1 MTKGAGQAVDGQH
14 AAVPQRAPLSSG
26 ERLAVTSRKSLI
38 DFRTHLLR
46 AGGDEAARIDFQRM
60 ISALVGATHPTATD
74 VRPDP
79 GDWGIDVFVGQL
91 IDRISIWQSKY
102 FYTSIGNSQKAQIR
116 DSFDSAM
123 KHASKYGY
131 EVEAWTLCVACELS
145 APERRWWDN
154 KVKKWQQLH
163 PNLSIDLWDAP
174 RLRRLLLA
182 PEAVD
187 VVEEFYPGNT
197 TTTTVPSPPGALPI
211 STEETPDYSAA
222 LFVRQ
227 LRVAGL
233 RELDSHRAAYF
244 NADLLV
250 RDVEARAVAAELSA
264 VREIDLG
271 IMGHWED
278 AVADPATAPT
288 VSEYEAS
295 AKRLLVKVMD
305 CTRNYAAPPE
315 LPVRAAHVKG
325 LMHRAVEEARA
336 GWVHDWR
343 EVARRHATDRVESTT
358 PAIGRSQ
365 DRAALGPTTPETGP
379 AAVDNPAT
387 PPEAALDPPSDDEG
401 AVQQ

>member
-1 MTKGAGQAVDGQH
+1 M
-14 AAVPQRAPLSSG
+14 
-26 ERLAVTSRKSLI
+26 TSRKSLI

-46 AGGDEAARIDFQRM
+46 AGGDEGGRIDFQRM

-79 GDWGIDVFVGQL
+79 GDWGIDVFVGKL

-116 DSFDSAM
+116 DSFNSAM
-123 KHASKYGY
+123 KHAAKYGY
-131 EVEAWTLCVACELS
+131 GVEAWTLCVACELS
-145 APERRWWDN
+145 GPERRWWDN
-154 KVKKWQQLH
+154 KVKNWQKLH

-182 PEAVD
+182 PEVHD
-187 VVEEFYPGNT
+187 VVKEFYPGNAAPT
-197 TTTTVPSPPGALPI
+197 SAPSPAAAFPI
-211 STEETPDYSAA
+211 STEATPDYAAA

-250 RDVEARAVAAELSA
+250 RDVEARAVPAELSA

-271 IMGHWED
+271 VMGHWED

-343 EVARRHATDRVESTT
+343 EIAKQHATDRLGSMT
-358 PAIGRSQ
+358 PATGSSL
-365 DRAALGPTTPETGP
+365 DPAAPDPTTPDTGT
-379 AAVDNPAT
+379 AATHTSAASPVI
-387 PPEAALDPPSDDEG
+387 ALDPPSDDEG
-401 AVQQ
+401 GGQP

>member
-1 MTKGAGQAVDGQH
+1 MI
-14 AAVPQRAPLSSG
+14 
-26 ERLAVTSRKSLI
+26 SRKSLI

-60 ISALVGATHPTATD
+60 ISALVGATHPTATE

-79 GDWGIDVFVGQL
+79 GDWGIDVFVGML
-91 IDRISIWQSKY
+91 IDRIAIWQSKY
-102 FYTSIGNSQKAQIR
+102 FYTSIGDSQKSQIR

-123 KHASKYGY
+123 KHSAKYGY
-131 EVEAWTLCVACELS
+131 QVEAWTLCVACELS
-145 APERRWWDN
+145 GPERQWWDR
-154 KVKKWQQLH
+154 KVKKWQGLH
-163 PNLSIDLWDAP
+163 PNVSFDLWDAP

-182 PEAVD
+182 PEALN

-197 TTTTVPSPPGALPI
+197 AISRPSPTATFPI
-211 STEETPDYSAA
+211 STEETPGYSAA

-233 RELDSHRAAYF
+233 RELDSHRTAYF

-250 RDVEARAVAAELSA
+250 RDVEARAIPVELSA

-288 VSEYEAS
+288 ASEYEGS

-305 CTRNYAAPPE
+305 CTRGFSPPPE

-325 LMHRAVEEARA
+325 LMHRAVEESRA

-343 EVARRHATDRVESTT
+343 EIAKQHAADRLGMT
-358 PAIGRSQ
+358 PATGSAPDPARP
-365 DRAALGPTTPETGP
+365 APTTSIET
-379 AAVDNPAT
+379 
-387 PPEAALDPPSDDEG
+387 PSDCEG
-401 AVQQ
+401 GGQL